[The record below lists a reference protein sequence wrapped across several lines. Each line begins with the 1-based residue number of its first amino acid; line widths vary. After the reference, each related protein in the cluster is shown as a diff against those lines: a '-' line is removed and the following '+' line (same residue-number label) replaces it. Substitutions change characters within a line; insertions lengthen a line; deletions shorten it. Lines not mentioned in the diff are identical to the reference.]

1 MTRKTAPTA
10 SAKEIY
16 LEKMTECSM
25 RLHASEVFL
34 KNFQISGSPPDA
46 DAAIL
51 QLRKSLEAIA
61 FASIAPH
68 KVRYEEFRSRCENQ
82 PDYTK
87 DYRATKILQVLSKIN
102 SDFYPTPLIP
112 EVRQPDG
119 SWHFDLKTEGV
130 LSKKRFI
137 KIYDRLGRHLHSANL
152 WSSQDGFD
160 SLISESSKVIN
171 ESFALIEIHK
181 TTIQTPEFNGVWV
194 VKVPRVG
201 VPELI
206 TAEAQGEFCI
216 SNK

>member
-1 MTRKTAPTA
+1 MTRKLVPTG
-10 SAKEIY
+10 STKEIY

-25 RLHASEVFL
+25 RLRASEAFL
-34 KNFQISGSPPDA
+34 KNFQVSGSPPEA

-68 KVRYEEFRSRCENQ
+68 KARYEEFRSRCEDQ
-82 PDYTK
+82 PDFTK

-112 EVRQPDG
+112 AVRQPDG
-119 SWHFDLKTEGV
+119 SWYFDLKTEGV
-130 LSKKRFI
+130 LSKKRFV

-160 SLISESSKVIN
+160 SLISELSNVIN
-171 ESFALIEIHK
+171 ESFALIETHM
-181 TTIQTPEFNGVWV
+181 TTIQTPEFSGVWV
-194 VKVPRVG
+194 VKVPREG

-206 TAEAQGEFCI
+206 TGEAQGEFCV